1 LNNETEE
8 AAMQSPAFA
17 WAMMGLGVIL
27 IIVTGRAD
35 QLGVGRY
42 PGFGWLQGLGVAI
55 GVVVLLAGLYLRGKT
70 KPSP

>member
-1 LNNETEE
+1 
-8 AAMQSPAFA
+8 MQTPAFA

-70 KPSP
+70 KASP